1 MTMVFT
7 SHENKQYH
15 YPPEGASL
23 QGKGVF
29 PTNEEREKVAVKKHL
44 TKCLALCG
52 GRKNER
58 EGGEEERGE
67 MREERERERKE
78 GARKRKGKREG
89 ERKGRG
95 KKGN

>member
-29 PTNEEREKVAVKKHL
+29 PTNEEREKVTVKKHL

-67 MREERERERKE
+67 MREEK
-78 GARKRKGKREG
+78 
-89 ERKGRG
+89 
-95 KKGN
+95 